1 MENQQ
6 NTTLP
11 ALRQEIDAIDE
22 QIISLFSQ
30 RMAVVSKVGKLKKNN
45 KEKFF
50 IKSSREADM
59 LKNIIKKAGKNL
71 PASVVVSIWRKL
83 ITAANMLEQ
92 PLSVAIYNPEGK
104 AEYNYL
110 VKEYYSDEVPIFNF
124 DSVTNLIAELEK
136 GEVSI
141 GVFALPKNENDN
153 FKENWWIN
161 LANNQ
166 KGLKVF
172 ARIPFLKLKNCE
184 TELVA
189 IAIKEAEKS
198 KADNS
203 LLCVELKSEFSKIQL
218 ISVMKELGVEAR
230 VLKVA
235 KVPQV
240 EGILF
245 YLVEVDGFFEE
256 NNEVIKALVKSE
268 IKPYVKVLGYYAV
281 S

>member
-59 LKNIIKKAGKNL
+59 LKNIIKKAEKNL

-83 ITAANMLEQ
+83 ITTANMLEQ
-92 PLSVAIYNPEGK
+92 PLSIAVYNPDSK

-166 KGLKVF
+166 KGLKIF
-172 ARIPFLKLKNCE
+172 ARIPFLKLKNSE

-203 LLCVELKSEFSKIQL
+203 LLCVELKSQFSKIQL
-218 ISVMKELGVEAR
+218 ISAMKEQGIEAR

-245 YLVEVDGFFEE
+245 YLVEANGFFEE
-256 NNEVIKALVKSE
+256 NNESIKALVKSE
-268 IKPYVKVLGYYAV
+268 IKPYIKVLGHYAA
-281 S
+281 